1 MIVEEIF
8 VPASGMA
15 MEEVL
20 FVEWLKQP
28 GEQVAPGEV
37 VALIETDKSVV
48 ELSSSTAGR
57 LSRHLVAAGERV
69 PGGRAVAYVL
79 SDGEEGSSA
88 LPDDSVGHVSD
99 ASPRN
104 PVPAGLVSHTA
115 GREPHALSPRQ
126 RRAREM
132 ARAQGGAVA
141 AADDLAQRAEVSTGS
156 ANRRATAE
164 IVEKSWREVP
174 HFSVGRE
181 VRAEGLLASLERLR
195 ATGVKATLT
204 DLMLSALA
212 GALQDAGEE
221 SDVGLAVATEW
232 GVLMPVLRR
241 LDDKA
246 MREVAAEREAA
257 VARAR
262 ARRLS
267 PADMAGPP
275 FVTLSNLKA
284 DVDWFTGIVAP
295 GQVALLT
302 VGEVKLRPVV
312 EGRGL
317 AVAPTFTAVLTA
329 DHRRY
334 DGADSARLLAGFAR
348 RLDMRANVIR
358 VGEEQM

>member
-1 MIVEEIF
+1 M
-8 VPASGMA
+8 
-15 MEEVL
+15 
-20 FVEWLKQP
+20 
-28 GEQVAPGEV
+28 
-37 VALIETDKSVV
+37 
-48 ELSSSTAGR
+48 
-57 LSRHLVAAGERV
+57 
-69 PGGRAVAYVL
+69 
-79 SDGEEGSSA
+79 
-88 LPDDSVGHVSD
+88 
-99 ASPRN
+99 
-104 PVPAGLVSHTA
+104 SHT
-115 GREPHALSPRQ
+115 GSREPHALSPRQ
-126 RRAREM
+126 RRAQEM
-132 ARAQGGAVA
+132 AQAQGGATAVA
-141 AADDLAQRAEVSTGS
+141 EHLARQVPVSTGS
-156 ANRRATAE
+156 TNRRATAE

-181 VRAEGLLASLERLR
+181 VRAEGLLAALERLR
-195 ATGVKATLT
+195 ATGVNATLT

-212 GALQDAGEE
+212 GALQDGGEE

-241 LDDKA
+241 LGGKA
-246 MREVAAEREAA
+246 IREVTAEREAA

-262 ARRLS
+262 ARHLN

-275 FVTLSNLKA
+275 FATLSNLKA

-334 DGADSARLLAGFAR
+334 DGVDSARLLADFAR
-348 RLDMRANVIR
+348 SCDMQANGIL